1 MVSGGR
7 QGRLLLLK
15 SVKEVGYVRERAV
28 FVLEVPQLRVRTPY
42 TGDVTAV
49 ESKA

>member
-28 FVLEVPQLRVRTPY
+28 FVLRSSGSYPIYVDR
-42 TGDVTAV
+42 V
-49 ESKA
+49 ESGCFF